1 MSDSAATSAPD
12 NDYVSRPGQ
21 KDAPIPVEKD
31 SETVESGVNP
41 ETEDS
46 DAQLG
51 KSYHLITLQNI
62 LTHSLPCNGD
72 TDEL

>member
-1 MSDSAATSAPD
+1 MSDVPSAAAPD

-21 KDAPIPVEKD
+21 SEIPVERD
-31 SETVESGVNP
+31 TDQVESGVNP

-51 KSYHLITLQNI
+51 MFSFPSAVSKSSFSKIG
-62 LTHSLPCNGD
+62 HS
-72 TDEL
+72 

>member
-1 MSDSAATSAPD
+1 MSDSASAPD

-21 KDAPIPVEKD
+21 SEIPVEKD
-31 SETVESGVNP
+31 SDTVESGVNP

-51 KSYHLITLQNI
+51 KSNHCTSI
-62 LTHSLPCNGD
+62 
-72 TDEL
+72 

>member
-1 MSDSAATSAPD
+1 MSDSAAASAPD

-21 KDAPIPVEKD
+21 KQDPIPVEKD

-41 ETEDS
+41 DTEDS

-51 KSYHLITLQNI
+51 MVPFPFI
-62 LTHSLPCNGD
+62 LESLSVAVH
-72 TDEL
+72 